1 MAKSDLLGSVLGSI
15 FFKNATKKA
24 GKIFGSS
31 VLILRL
37 IQQVVEKASS
47 LGGSKTLINNILGK
61 VTTLGRLLKCYIS
74 GHYREVSAKT
84 LLKIVA
90 AFIYFLSPFDLIPD
104 VLPVLGLTDDL
115 ALLTWVI
122 SGINEDLENF
132 LAWETKNS

>member
-1 MAKSDLLGSVLGSI
+1 MAKSDLLSSVLGSI
-15 FFKNATKKA
+15 FFKSATKKA
-24 GKIFGSS
+24 GKMFGSS
-31 VLILRL
+31 VLILKL
-37 IQQVVEKASS
+37 IQQVIEKASS
-47 LGGSKTLINNILGK
+47 LGGSKALINNILGK

-74 GHYREVSAKT
+74 GQYREVSTKT
-84 LLKIVA
+84 LLKIMA
-90 AFIYFLSPFDLIPD
+90 AFIYFLSPLDLIPD